1 MDPPQT
7 PSTFMK
13 ARPSTASSILTK
25 LTVNFVLPYA
35 SELSEKEIFFVIGGE
50 QHLLHLRVCVTC
62 FVSFAGV
69 QGRDGVEAME
79 PGHGDSGTGHGSYC
93 VQNLEFPE

>member
-1 MDPPQT
+1 
-7 PSTFMK
+7 MK
-13 ARPSTASSILTK
+13 EDDGDVLYEFLVVTLVAFFVP
-25 LTVNFVLPYA
+25 NFTD
-35 SELSEKEIFFVIGGE
+35 FFVIGGE

-79 PGHGDSGTGHGSYC
+79 PGHGDSGTGHGSCC

>member
-1 MDPPQT
+1 MAE
-7 PSTFMK
+7 M
-13 ARPSTASSILTK
+13 AASLGGDFGGSLCAK
-25 LTVNFVLPYA
+25 FYRLFVL
-35 SELSEKEIFFVIGGE
+35 GGE

-79 PGHGDSGTGHGSYC
+79 PGHGHSGTGRGSCC
-93 VQNLEFPE
+93 VGNLEFTE